1 MNVFFIDRDPV
12 LCAQYH
18 VDKHVVKMIVE
29 YAQILST
36 VKRKIDGR
44 KIVTKSEAGRS
55 FTRWILDGTDEEIY
69 YKSTHQNHP
78 STVWAGESKAN
89 YLWLHSLL
97 VAVSKEFEYRRQKE
111 HRTKTSGLIEVLAT
125 PPNGLVD
132 CTKPFTDPTPAMEDI
147 YLCGDSLES
156 YRKYYREKKK
166 KLHVWTGRDVPEWIY
181 K

>member
-1 MNVFFIDRDPV
+1 MNIFFLDKDPV

-44 KIVTKSEAGRS
+44 KVVAKSEANRS
-55 FTRWILDGTDEEIY
+55 VTRWVLDGSDEEIF

-78 STVWAGESKAN
+78 STIWAGQSKAN
-89 YLWLHSLL
+89 YLWLQSLL
-97 VAVSKEFEYRRQKE
+97 VAVSEEFEYRRQKE
-111 HRTKTSGLIEVLAT
+111 HQTKTSGLIEVLAT
-125 PPNGLVD
+125 PPYGLMN

-147 YLCGDSLES
+147 YLSRNSMES
-156 YRKYYREKKK
+156 YRKYYREKKIH
-166 KLHVWTGRDVPEWIY
+166 LHQWSGRSKPEWI
-181 K
+181 